1 MYAGYQLRRHYGPR
15 RRHILTVVIIIL
27 TVVTLASI
35 VALFL
40 RGFKFKDLAEQI
52 NSKELQTPTM
62 QVWLLKVQGY
72 DSKMAAYQAGLTA
85 ADDGLGVYVMPDSGK
100 WTWIASV
107 YANQDAAQNELI
119 NYVNLSSDAKIFAY
133 QINGKKFQIMPEA
146 LAACQQV
153 LLSVQNVFKL
163 LLDFR
168 TAVNSGD
175 DITCL
180 QLDLTAEYNQIKS
193 SADDLQT
200 LNANWQSEV
209 IATIIYTANQN
220 LLGLQEIIYNDAQ
233 KAPSLAIINTALLK
247 TIFSLDNF

>member
-1 MYAGYQLRRHYGPR
+1 M
-15 RRHILTVVIIIL
+15 
-27 TVVTLASI
+27 
-35 VALFL
+35 
-40 RGFKFKDLAEQI
+40 
-52 NSKELQTPTM
+52 
-62 QVWLLKVQGY
+62 
-72 DSKMAAYQAGLTA
+72 
-85 ADDGLGVYVMPDSGK
+85 
-100 WTWIASV
+100 
-107 YANQDAAQNELI
+107 
-119 NYVNLSSDAKIFAY
+119 
-133 QINGKKFQIMPEA
+133 
-146 LAACQQV
+146 
-153 LLSVQNVFKL
+153 
-163 LLDFR
+163 
-168 TAVNSGD
+168 